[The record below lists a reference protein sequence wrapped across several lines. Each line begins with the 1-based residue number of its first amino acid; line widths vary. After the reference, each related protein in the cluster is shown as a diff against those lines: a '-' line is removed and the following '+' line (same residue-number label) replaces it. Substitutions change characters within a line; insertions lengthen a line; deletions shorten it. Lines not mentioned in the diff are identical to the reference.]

1 MQRNMYQQT
10 KSGLKQIFLT
20 LLSVIFTFS
29 LRKAQMLWNPL
40 LTNSNLQPAIRCHNT
55 EKIDWWRQRGFR
67 RNALLKQ
74 FENISSFAVHQ
85 QICLALTYS
94 CGVHEQQIA
103 LHINWKLDLFY
114 CFENI
119 QFQYS
124 INKIAFRDRK
134 DATLLLSECFCQKV
148 TKLPTTLTL
157 KRPLQ

>member
-1 MQRNMYQQT
+1 MQGIMYQRT
-10 KSGLKQIFLT
+10 KSGLNIP
-20 LLSVIFTFS
+20 FS
-29 LRKAQMLWNPL
+29 LRKVQMLRNTL
-40 LTNSNLQPAIRCHNT
+40 LTDSNLQPAIRCHNT

-134 DATLLLSECFCQKV
+134 DATLKLFSECFLPKSDLSNKP
-148 TKLPTTLTL
+148 KLPTTLTL